1 MKSEGK
7 VDAKRPDEV
16 SLINLLREKNA
27 PLRVATPH
35 LSPSGDEA
43 VKKVRLF
50 YSLAKSAGGIP
61 PILRDLFRFLPE
73 NIRKSSINEQKRR
86 AKRAEKKSTGDVK
99 NSVHEFFYIPFFNNP
114 VLDWYGIAQ
123 EGKKWYHMH

>member
-1 MKSEGK
+1 MRGEGK

-99 NSVHEFFYIPFFNNP
+99 
-114 VLDWYGIAQ
+114 
-123 EGKKWYHMH
+123 

>member
-86 AKRAEKKSTGDVK
+86 GLAPRKSRRG
-99 NSVHEFFYIPFFNNP
+99 
-114 VLDWYGIAQ
+114 
-123 EGKKWYHMH
+123 M